1 MYDLLDKRNEL
12 KIQET
17 GTGETTVKS
26 VEKIVN
32 SEQSI
37 VELLSQGNK
46 ERKVAETKMNVQSS
60 RSHTIFS
67 IVSTMPIHPFAVKW
81 LTFFV
86 NSQIIESQD
95 RSGVDESDAAVQI
108 SILNLVDLAGSE
120 RADATGATGSR
131 LKEGAHINKSLL
143 SLSLVIN
150 KLSEDPEQSKHINY
164 RDSKL
169 TRILQPSLGGNA
181 LTAIICTIT
190 PAAFEETYYTLG

>member
-1 MYDLLDKRNEL
+1 MD
-12 KIQET
+12 
-17 GTGETTVKS
+17 
-26 VEKIVN
+26 
-32 SEQSI
+32 
-37 VELLSQGNK
+37 LLSQGNK

-67 IVSTMPIHPFAVKW
+67 IVSASYGTIQHILCASDFDNPFF
-81 LTFFV
+81 LLD
-86 NSQIIESQD
+86 NLQIIESQN

-108 SILNLVDLAGSE
+108 SALNLVDLAGSE

-190 PAAFEETYYTLG
+190 PAVVEETNYTLG

>member
-1 MYDLLDKRNEL
+1 MDKRNEL

-67 IVSTMPIHPFAVKW
+67 IVSMHTNTARSGVDNVS
-81 LTFFV
+81 V
-86 NSQIIESQD
+86 NLQIIESQD